1 MNNNIGEDDD
11 DLLISGARN
20 NNRGQIN
27 LDLSNYSCNIPD
39 ITPQFDLI
47 NFRKFILNQNWNINE
62 LQELI
67 LNCQLSSIKLRF
79 SIWRLFL
86 GIFQIDDSIEQKII
100 KLNQNRS
107 DYQNLSKQYLQAE
120 TKKESKRNMRNP
132 LLQNQ
137 QEQQQKPN
145 VWNNFFEINHLK
157 NEIKKD
163 VDRTHQDKQLFQ
175 SLKIKNLLSNI
186 LFIWSVKNPTIS
198 YRQGMNELAAN
209 VIEVYFTEAQ
219 GFNNLE
225 DSDDKKQIAIF
236 YDTKFAEEDIFQL
249 FEQIMNA
256 HVDMFKHTP
265 ESQKKQQL
273 IIQNRIQ
280 KIYDQ
285 QLKIIDIT
293 LFKHLKVQ
301 DVELSVFLVRWIRC
315 MFTREFHVEDSLKVW
330 DAIFYDYYLTE
341 DKQWLLLV
349 DCIVIAMFV
358 YVRDQI
364 LEKDDP
370 NACLKRFL
378 KYPPVENLA
387 QLIQAAFSIK
397 RVLQSANPEQ
407 ALLQDQFL
415 ITFLG
420 SRDVSKSPKIFQNI
434 QNQEIQ
440 EDNNKLIEATNL
452 KQSESIEMQ
461 SNQAQLIL
469 KALNQG
475 ILCIQRFNTDKS
487 INEVKQL
494 LENAKSELLKC
505 LDQQLN

>member
-1 MNNNIGEDDD
+1 MNNNIVEDDD

-20 NNRGQIN
+20 NKKGQIN
-27 LDLSNYSCNIPD
+27 LDISNYSCNIPD
-39 ITPQFDLI
+39 ITPSFDLN
-47 NFRKFILNQNWNINE
+47 NFKKFILNENLNIND

-67 LNCQLSSIKLRF
+67 LNFHLSSMKLRF

-86 GIFQIDDSIEQKII
+86 GIFNINDSIEQKIN

-120 TKKESKRNMRNP
+120 TKKESKRNIRNP

-137 QEQQQKPN
+137 QEQQKPN

-157 NEIKKD
+157 SEIKKD

-219 GFNNLE
+219 GFNHLE
-225 DSDDKKQIAIF
+225 ESEDKKQIAIF

-273 IIQNRIQ
+273 IIQSRIQ

-285 QLKIIDIT
+285 YLKTIDVT

-341 DKQWLLLV
+341 EKAWFILV

-397 RVLQSANPEQ
+397 GVLQSANPEQ

-420 SRDVSKSPKIFQNI
+420 SRDVSQSPKIFQNVK
-434 QNQEIQ
+434 NQEIP
-440 EDNNKLIEATNL
+440 EENNKLLEATNL
-452 KQSESIEMQ
+452 KQPEIIEVQ
-461 SNQAQLIL
+461 INQAQIIL

-475 ILCIQRFNTDKS
+475 IMCIQRFNTDKS
-487 INEVKQL
+487 VNEVKQL
-494 LENAKSELLKC
+494 LENAKSELVKC
-505 LDQQLN
+505 LDKQQI

>member
-1 MNNNIGEDDD
+1 MNNNVGEDDD

-20 NNRGQIN
+20 NKKGQIN
-27 LDLSNYSCNIPD
+27 LDLSNYSSNIPD
-39 ITPQFDLI
+39 ITPAFDLN
-47 NFRKFILNQNWNINE
+47 NFKKYILNENLNLNE
-62 LQELI
+62 IQELI
-67 LNCQLSSIKLRF
+67 LKCQLSSMKLRF

-86 GIFQIDDSIEQKII
+86 GIFKINDTLEQKIN

-120 TKKESKRNMRNP
+120 TKKESKRSIRNP

-137 QEQQQKPN
+137 QEQQKPN

-157 NEIKKD
+157 SEIKKD

-186 LFIWSVKNPTIS
+186 LFVWSVKNPTIS

-209 VIEVYFTEAQ
+209 VIEVYFTETQ

-225 DSDDKKQIAIF
+225 DSDDKKEIAIF
-236 YDTKFAEEDIFQL
+236 FDTKYAEEDIFQL
-249 FEQIMNA
+249 FEQILVA

-285 QLKIIDIT
+285 QLKIIDIS

-341 DKQWLLLV
+341 EKQWLLLV

-397 RVLQSANPEQ
+397 NVLQSANPEQ
-407 ALLQDQFL
+407 TLLQDYFL

-420 SRDVSKSPKIFQNI
+420 SRDVSKSPKIFQNVK
-434 QNQEIQ
+434 NPEIPD
-440 EDNNKLIEATNL
+440 ENNKLIEANNL
-452 KQSESIEMQ
+452 KQQETIDVQ
-461 SNQAQLIL
+461 INQAQLIL

-475 ILCIQRFNTDKS
+475 IMCIQRFNTDKS
-487 INEVKQL
+487 VNEVKQL

-505 LDQQLN
+505 LDQQQN

>member
-1 MNNNIGEDDD
+1 MNNNVGEEDD

-20 NNRGQIN
+20 NKKGQIN
-27 LDLSNYSCNIPD
+27 LDLSNYSSNIPD
-39 ITPQFDLI
+39 IIPAFDLN
-47 NFRKFILNQNWNINE
+47 NFKKYILNENLNLNE
-62 LQELI
+62 IQELI
-67 LNCQLSSIKLRF
+67 LNCHLSSMKLRF

-86 GIFQIDDSIEQKII
+86 GIFKISDSLEEKIN

-107 DYQNLSKQYLQAE
+107 DYQNLSKQYLQVE
-120 TKKESKRNMRNP
+120 TKKESKRSVRNP

-137 QEQQQKPN
+137 QEQQKQN

-157 NEIKKD
+157 SEIKKD

-209 VIEVYFTEAQ
+209 VIEVYFTETQ

-225 DSDDKKQIAIF
+225 DSDDKKEIAIF
-236 YDTKFAEEDIFQL
+236 FDTKYAEEDIFQL
-249 FEQIMNA
+249 FEQIMVA

-341 DKQWLLLV
+341 DKQWLILV

-397 RVLQSANPEQ
+397 NVLQSANPEQ
-407 ALLQDQFL
+407 TLLQDQFL

-420 SRDVSKSPKIFQNI
+420 SRDVSQSPKIFQNVK
-434 QNQEIQ
+434 NPEIPD
-440 EDNNKLIEATNL
+440 ENNKLIEANNL
-452 KQSESIEMQ
+452 KQQETIEVQ
-461 SNQAQLIL
+461 INQAQLIL

-475 ILCIQRFNTDKS
+475 IVCIQRFNTDKS
-487 INEVKQL
+487 VNEVKQL

-505 LDQQLN
+505 LDQQQN